1 MKAILV
7 IDMPTHCKDCALNYD
22 NQNCLGI
29 EVFTKVSIEDDRPSW
44 CPLKPM
50 PQKKVGDDLY
60 ERYGRWTL
68 SDEKELSYR
77 VGFNDCLAEITGE
90 TE

>member
-7 IDMPTHCKDCALNYD
+7 IDMPKNCNDCALNYD

-50 PQKKVGDDLY
+50 PERKEVHYTDPLFGEVENLTNIGYNKCLDDL
-60 ERYGRWTL
+60 
-68 SDEKELSYR
+68 
-77 VGFNDCLAEITGE
+77 GE

>member
-7 IDMPTHCKDCALNYD
+7 IDMPKHCKDCALNYD

-50 PQKKVGDDLY
+50 PHSKQMENRWFSDDYSKGWNTCL
-60 ERYGRWTL
+60 
-68 SDEKELSYR
+68 EKIE
-77 VGFNDCLAEITGE
+77 G
-90 TE
+90 